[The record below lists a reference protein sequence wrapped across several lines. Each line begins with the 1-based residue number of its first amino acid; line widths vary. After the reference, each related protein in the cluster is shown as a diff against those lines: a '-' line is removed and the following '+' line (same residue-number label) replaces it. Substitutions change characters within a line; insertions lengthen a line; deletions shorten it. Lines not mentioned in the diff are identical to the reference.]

1 MNLVSDNV
9 RMHVNLP
16 CPVHNPFDFNISVT
30 RNRGI
35 TLFCRLYSKRFDL
48 SAMKEGVQP
57 TTLIKNSTFLRN
69 ISRDMPMK
77 VGAFLTAEE
86 NSDSDH
92 PKLLMSSTLASNLSL
107 LTLWRILTVHMN
119 IRDCRGIPSSSAL
132 ATKPR
137 RDSGFCE
144 INCG

>member
-1 MNLVSDNV
+1 MYGNLA
-9 RMHVNLP
+9 
-16 CPVHNPFDFNISVT
+16 CPVNNPFDFNISVT

-35 TLFCRLYSKRFDL
+35 TLFCRQNSKRFDL

-69 ISRDMPMK
+69 ISREMHKK

-92 PKLLMSSTLASNLSL
+92 PKLLMSSTLASNLSW
-107 LTLWRILTVHMN
+107 LTLW
-119 IRDCRGIPSSSAL
+119 
-132 ATKPR
+132 
-137 RDSGFCE
+137 
-144 INCG
+144 

>member
-1 MNLVSDNV
+1 MYGNLA
-9 RMHVNLP
+9 
-16 CPVHNPFDFNISVT
+16 CPVNNPFDFNISVT

-35 TLFCRLYSKRFDL
+35 ILFCRLNSKRYDL

-57 TTLIKNSTFLRN
+57 TTLIKNSIFLPN
-69 ISRDMPMK
+69 VSRDMPMK

-92 PKLLMSSTLASNLSL
+92 PNLLMNSTLASKLSL
-107 LTLWRILTVHMN
+107 LTLWRILTVHRN

-132 ATKPR
+132 ATKAR
-137 RDSGFCE
+137 SDFGLFV